1 MIRSGGELMLD
12 YNLEQR
18 GEASLYEY
26 VYQQI
31 RDDIVAGRIAA
42 GEHLPSKRA
51 FASHLGISVIT
62 IENAYSQ
69 LLAEGYI
76 CSKPRRGYY
85 ACELPEA
92 PVLAS
97 AAEDADRD
105 SAPAGLNAHDTGG
118 QPEQFAPLS
127 PSALEAARLWQSAL
141 RATLTSEDEREI
153 FSPAPA
159 QGTARLRRAIA
170 HHLRGTRGM
179 NVNPDNIVI
188 GAGAQLLDT
197 MLVQLLGTDKVY
209 AVEDP
214 GYLRLTRIYQAM
226 GCEVRHIALDGEG
239 VDLGALQNAGTDVL
253 HLMPSHQYPTGL
265 VTSIARRYALL
276 SWAAE
281 QLGRYLIEDDF
292 DCEFRLA
299 GKPIPALA
307 SIDAAQSVIY
317 TNTFSKSLSSALR
330 LAYMVL
336 PDELMERFRRELG
349 FYASSVSSVDQVALA
364 RLLESGDYERHVN
377 RVRVRAREARDG
389 LAAIVRKAFPAGEV
403 SIEHADAGLYCT
415 VVAECE
421 AGESSFTRALMHSS
435 IPFIDIS
442 DCFWC
447 TDGASVPENSTQILV
462 QYDDL
467 SPKVFNTLELQLTGG
482 GALQPK

>member
-1 MIRSGGELMLD
+1 MLD

-85 ACELPEA
+85 VCELPEA

-97 AAEDADRD
+97 AETEFDRD
-105 SAPAGLNAHDTGG
+105 SAAARSNAHDAGE

-159 QGTARLRRAIA
+159 QGTARLRCAIA

-197 MLVQLLGTDKVY
+197 MLVQLLGADKTY

-226 GCEVRHIALDGEG
+226 GCKVRHIPLDGEG
-239 VDLGALQNAGTDVL
+239 VNLGELFDAGADVL

-281 QLGRYLIEDDF
+281 QPGRYLIEDDF

-389 LAAIVRKAFPAGEV
+389 LATLVREAFSAGEV
-403 SIEHADAGLYCT
+403 TIEHADAGLYC
-415 VVAECE
+415 VLAPASDKMGDGVLRAIANVNIPYVNIDDCLW
-421 AGESSFTRALMHSS
+421 AG
-435 IPFIDIS
+435 
-442 DCFWC
+442 
-447 TDGASVPENSTQILV
+447 DGAMTQRTTHRVLI

-467 SPKVFNTLELQLTGG
+467 GPQVLD
-482 GALQPK
+482 ALQKQLQ

>member
-1 MIRSGGELMLD
+1 MLD
-12 YNLEQR
+12 YNLDKR

-42 GEHLPSKRA
+42 GEHLPSKRS

-97 AAEDADRD
+97 AAENADRD
-105 SAPAGLNAHDTGG
+105 AAPASFGVHDSYG
-118 QPEQFAPLS
+118 QPEQFAALS

-197 MLVQLLGTDKVY
+197 MLVQLLGSEKIY

-226 GCEVRHIALDGEG
+226 GCKVRHIRLDGEG
-239 VDLGALQNAGTDVL
+239 VNLGELLDAGADVL

-265 VTSIARRYALL
+265 VTNIARRYALL

-281 QLGRYLIEDDF
+281 QPGRYLIEDDF

-377 RVRVRAREARDG
+377 RVRVRAREVRDG
-389 LAAIVRKAFPAGEV
+389 LAALVRKAFPAGEV
-403 SIEHADAGLYCT
+403 SIEHADAGLYC
-415 VVAECE
+415 VLAPASDKVGDGLIRAIAN
-421 AGESSFTRALMHSS
+421 AGIPYVNIDDCLWASDRAMTQGVTRRAL
-435 IPFIDIS
+435 I
-442 DCFWC
+442 
-447 TDGASVPENSTQILV
+447 

-467 SPKVFNTLELQLTGG
+467 NPQALDALHNQLQ
-482 GALQPK
+482 

>member
-1 MIRSGGELMLD
+1 MLD

-18 GEASLYEY
+18 GESSLYEY

-92 PVLAS
+92 PVLAT

-105 SAPAGLNAHDTGG
+105 TAPASLGVHDSYG

-159 QGTARLRRAIA
+159 QGTARLRLAIA

-197 MLVQLLGTDKVY
+197 MLVQLLGADKIY

-226 GCEVRHIALDGEG
+226 GCEVRHIPLDGEG
-239 VDLGALQNAGTDVL
+239 VNLGELLDAGADVL

-281 QLGRYLIEDDF
+281 RPGRYLIEDDF

-330 LAYMVL
+330 LAFMVL

-389 LAAIVRKAFPAGEV
+389 LVALVRKAFSAGEV
-403 SIEHADAGLYCT
+403 TIEHADAGLYC
-415 VVAECE
+415 VLAPASDKVGDGLIRAIANVNIPYVNIDDCLW
-421 AGESSFTRALMHSS
+421 AG
-435 IPFIDIS
+435 
-442 DCFWC
+442 
-447 TDGASVPENSTQILV
+447 DGAITQRTTHRVLI

-467 SPKVFNTLELQLTGG
+467 GPQVLD
-482 GALQPK
+482 ALQKQLQ

>member
-1 MIRSGGELMLD
+1 MLD

-159 QGTARLRRAIA
+159 QGTARLRCAIA

-197 MLVQLLGTDKVY
+197 MLAQLLGTDKIY

-226 GCEVRHIALDGEG
+226 GCKVRHIPLDGEG
-239 VDLGALQNAGTDVL
+239 VNLGELLDAGADVL

-281 QLGRYLIEDDF
+281 QPGRYLIEDDF

-336 PDELMERFRRELG
+336 PDELMERFRCELG

-482 GALQPK
+482 RSAT

>member
-1 MIRSGGELMLD
+1 MLD

-26 VYQQI
+26 IYQQI

-97 AAEDADRD
+97 AETELDRD
-105 SAPAGLNAHDTGG
+105 SAPAGLNAHDAGE
-118 QPEQFAPLS
+118 QPEQFAALS

-159 QGTARLRRAIA
+159 QGTARLRYAIA

-179 NVNPDNIVI
+179 SVNPDNIVI

-197 MLVQLLGTDKVY
+197 MLVQLLGTDKIY

-226 GCEVRHIALDGEG
+226 GCKVRHIPLDGEG
-239 VDLGALQNAGTDVL
+239 VDLSALQKTGTDVL

-281 QLGRYLIEDDF
+281 QPDRYLIEDDF

-299 GKPIPALA
+299 GKPIPALT

-336 PDELMERFRRELG
+336 PDELMERFRRNLG

-377 RVRVRAREARDG
+377 RVRVRARETRDG
-389 LAAIVRKAFPAGEV
+389 LASLVRKAFPAGEV
-403 SIEHADAGLYCT
+403 SIEHADAGLYC
-415 VVAECE
+415 VVAVERDT
-421 AGESSFTRALMHSS
+421 GGSSFMRTLTRLS

-442 DCFWC
+442 DCYWC
-447 TDGASVPENSTQILV
+447 ADGASVPENSTQILV

-467 SPKVFNTLELQLTGG
+467 SPKVLNTLELQLTG
-482 GALQPK
+482 ALCNLSE

>member
-1 MIRSGGELMLD
+1 MLD

-31 RDDIVAGRIAA
+31 RDDIVAGRIVA

-51 FASHLGISVIT
+51 FARHLGISVIT

-467 SPKVFNTLELQLTGG
+467 SPKVLNTLELQLTG
-482 GALQPK
+482 ALCNLSE

>member
-1 MIRSGGELMLD
+1 MLD

-18 GEASLYEY
+18 GESSLYEY

-92 PVLAS
+92 PVLAT

-105 SAPAGLNAHDTGG
+105 TAPASLGVHDSYG

-159 QGTARLRRAIA
+159 QGTARLRLAIA

-197 MLVQLLGTDKVY
+197 MLVQLLGADKIY

-226 GCEVRHIALDGEG
+226 GCKVRHIPLDGEG
-239 VDLGALQNAGTDVL
+239 VNLGELLDAGADVL

-281 QLGRYLIEDDF
+281 RPGRYLIEDDF

-336 PDELMERFRRELG
+336 PNELMERFRRELG

-389 LAAIVRKAFPAGEV
+389 LAAIVRKAFSAGEV
-403 SIEHADAGLYCT
+403 TIEHADAGLYCVLAPASDKVGDGLIRAIT
-415 VVAECE
+415 DVGIPYVNIDDCLWANDQTTIQRT
-421 AGESSFTRALMHSS
+421 TRR
-435 IPFIDIS
+435 
-442 DCFWC
+442 
-447 TDGASVPENSTQILV
+447 VLV

-467 SPKVFNTLELQLTGG
+467 SPQTLD
-482 GALQPK
+482 ALQNQLQ

>member
-1 MIRSGGELMLD
+1 MLD

-85 ACELPEA
+85 VCELPEA

-97 AAEDADRD
+97 AETEFDRD
-105 SAPAGLNAHDTGG
+105 SAAARSNAHDAGE

-159 QGTARLRRAIA
+159 QGTARLRCSIA

-197 MLVQLLGTDKVY
+197 MLVQLLGADKTY

-226 GCEVRHIALDGEG
+226 GCKVRHIPLDGEG
-239 VDLGALQNAGTDVL
+239 VNLGELLDAGADVL

-281 QLGRYLIEDDF
+281 QPGRYLIEDDF

-389 LAAIVRKAFPAGEV
+389 LATLVREAFPAGEV
-403 SIEHADAGLYCT
+403 SIEHADAGLYC
-415 VVAECE
+415 VLAPASDKVGDGLIRAIANVNIPYVNIDDCLW
-421 AGESSFTRALMHSS
+421 AG
-435 IPFIDIS
+435 
-442 DCFWC
+442 
-447 TDGASVPENSTQILV
+447 DGAMTQRTRHRVLI

-467 SPKVFNTLELQLTGG
+467 GPQVLD
-482 GALQPK
+482 ALQKQLQ

>member
-1 MIRSGGELMLD
+1 MLD

-18 GEASLYEY
+18 GGASLYEY
-26 VYQQI
+26 VYQRI
-31 RDDIVAGRIAA
+31 RDDIVAGRIAS

-76 CSKPRRGYY
+76 CSMPRRGYY
-85 ACELPEA
+85 ACELPKA

-105 SAPAGLNAHDTGG
+105 AAPASSGVHDSYG
-118 QPEQFAPLS
+118 QPERFDALS

-159 QGTARLRRAIA
+159 QGTARLRCAIA
-170 HHLRGTRGM
+170 RHLRGTRGM

-197 MLVQLLGTDKVY
+197 MLVQLLGADKVY

-214 GYLRLTRIYQAM
+214 GYLRLTRIYRAM
-226 GCEVRHIALDGEG
+226 GCEVRHVPLDDEG
-239 VDLGALQNAGTDVL
+239 VSLDVLREAKADVL

-265 VTSIARRYALL
+265 VTTISRRYALL

-281 QLGRYLIEDDF
+281 LSGRYLIEDDF

-299 GKPIPALA
+299 GRPIPALA
-307 SIDAAQSVIY
+307 SIDAASSVIY

-336 PDELMERFRRELG
+336 PDELMDRFNRELG
-349 FYASSVSSVDQVALA
+349 FYASSVSSIDQVALA
-364 RLLESGDYERHVN
+364 RLLETGEYERHVN
-377 RVRVRAREARDG
+377 RVRVRARETRDG
-389 LAAIVRKAFPAGEV
+389 LVALVRKAFPAGEV
-403 SIEHADAGLYCT
+403 SIEHAEAGLYCT
-415 VVAECE
+415 VVAER
-421 AGESSFTRALMHSS
+421 GVGGSSFGRALTRSS
-435 IPFIDIS
+435 IPFVDIS
-442 DCFWC
+442 DCYWC
-447 TDGASVPENSTQILV
+447 ADGASVPENSSQILV
-462 QYDDL
+462 QYEDL
-467 SPKVFNTLELQLTGG
+467 SPKVLTTLELQLMGHSAT
-482 GALQPK
+482 

>member
-1 MIRSGGELMLD
+1 MLD

-31 RDDIVAGRIAA
+31 RDDIVAGRIVA

-51 FASHLGISVIT
+51 FARHLGISVIT

>member
-1 MIRSGGELMLD
+1 MLD

-76 CSKPRRGYY
+76 RSKPRRGYY
-85 ACELPEA
+85 ACELPDA
-92 PVLAS
+92 PILALVTGDIDRDTVS
-97 AAEDADRD
+97 MDPGAHDAD
-105 SAPAGLNAHDTGG
+105 G
-118 QPEQFAPLS
+118 QIERFDALS
-127 PSALEAARLWQSAL
+127 PSALEAARLWQGTL

-170 HHLRGTRGM
+170 CHLRGTRGM

-197 MLVQLLGTDKVY
+197 MLVQLLGADKVY

-226 GCEVRHIALDGEG
+226 GCEVRHIPLDGEG
-239 VDLGALQNAGTDVL
+239 VDLSALQKTGTDVL

-281 QLGRYLIEDDF
+281 RPDRYLIEDDF

-336 PDELMERFRRELG
+336 PDDLMERFGRDLG

-389 LAAIVRKAFPAGEV
+389 LAALVRKTFPTGEV
-403 SIEHADAGLYCT
+403 SIEHADAGLYCI
-415 VVAECE
+415 VVVERG
-421 AGESSFTRALMHSS
+421 AGGSSFTLALTRSS

-447 TDGASVPENSTQILV
+447 ADGASVPESSARILV

-467 SPKVFNTLELQLTGG
+467 SSNALNTLESQLMGVPSS
-482 GALQPK
+482 LSE

>member
-1 MIRSGGELMLD
+1 MLD

-26 VYQQI
+26 IYQQI

-97 AAEDADRD
+97 AETELDRD
-105 SAPAGLNAHDTGG
+105 SAPAGLNAHDADG
-118 QPEQFAPLS
+118 QPEQFAALS

-141 RATLTSEDEREI
+141 RATLTTEDEREI

-197 MLVQLLGTDKVY
+197 MLVQLLGADKVY

-226 GCEVRHIALDGEG
+226 GCKVRHIPLDGEG
-239 VDLGALQNAGTDVL
+239 VNLGELLDAGADVL

-281 QLGRYLIEDDF
+281 QPGRYLIEDDF

-336 PDELMERFRRELG
+336 PDELMDRFRSELG

-389 LAAIVRKAFPAGEV
+389 LAALVRKAFPTGEV

-421 AGESSFTRALMHSS
+421 AGGSSFARALMHSS
-435 IPFIDIS
+435 IPSIDIS

-467 SPKVFNTLELQLTGG
+467 SPKVLNTLELQLTG
-482 GALQPK
+482 ALCNLSE

>member
-1 MIRSGGELMLD
+1 MLD
-12 YNLEQR
+12 YNLENR

-26 VYQQI
+26 IYKQI

-69 LLAEGYI
+69 LLTEGYI

-85 ACELPEA
+85 ACELPDA
-92 PVLAS
+92 PVLS
-97 AAEDADRD
+97 LAAGDIDRD
-105 SAPAGLNAHDTGG
+105 AVSVGPSAHDSDG
-118 QPEQFAPLS
+118 QTEQFEALS

-159 QGTARLRRAIA
+159 QGTVRLRRAIA

-179 NVNPDNIVI
+179 NVDPNNIVI

-197 MLVQLLGTDKVY
+197 MLVQLLGADKVY

-226 GCEVRHIALDGEG
+226 GCEVRHIPLDGEG
-239 VDLGALQNAGTDVL
+239 VDLSALQKTGADVL

-276 SWAAE
+276 GWAAE
-281 QLGRYLIEDDF
+281 QPDRYLIEDDF

-336 PDELMERFRRELG
+336 PDELMERFRRSLG

-389 LAAIVRKAFPAGEV
+389 LATLVRKAFPAGEV
-403 SIEHADAGLYCT
+403 SIEHADAGLYCV
-415 VVAECE
+415 VVAQRVT
-421 AGESSFTRALMHSS
+421 GGTSFTRALTRSS
-435 IPFIDIS
+435 TPYIDIN
-442 DCFWC
+442 DCLWC
-447 TDGASVPENSTQILV
+447 ADGAYVPASPTRILV

-467 SPKVFNTLELQLTGG
+467 SPNALNTLESQLMD
-482 GALQPK
+482 APSNLSE

>member
-1 MIRSGGELMLD
+1 MLD

-18 GEASLYEY
+18 GESSLYEY

-97 AAEDADRD
+97 AETELDRD
-105 SAPAGLNAHDTGG
+105 SAAAGSNAHDAGE
-118 QPEQFAPLS
+118 QPEQFAPPS

-159 QGTARLRRAIA
+159 QGTARLRCAIA

-197 MLVQLLGTDKVY
+197 MLVQLLGADKTY

-226 GCEVRHIALDGEG
+226 GCEVRHVPLDGEG
-239 VDLGALQNAGTDVL
+239 VNLGELLDAGADVL

-281 QLGRYLIEDDF
+281 RTGRYLIEDDF

-364 RLLESGDYERHVN
+364 RLLESGDYERYVN

-389 LAAIVRKAFPAGEV
+389 LVAIVRKAFPAGEV
-403 SIEHADAGLYCT
+403 SIEHADAGLYCVLAPASDKVGDGLIRVIANANIPYVNIDDCLWANDQT
-415 VVAECE
+415 TIQRT
-421 AGESSFTRALMHSS
+421 TRRVL
-435 IPFIDIS
+435 I
-442 DCFWC
+442 
-447 TDGASVPENSTQILV
+447 

-467 SPKVFNTLELQLTGG
+467 SPQVLD
-482 GALQPK
+482 ALQKQLQ

>member
-1 MIRSGGELMLD
+1 MLD

-97 AAEDADRD
+97 AETELDRD
-105 SAPAGLNAHDTGG
+105 SAAAGSNAHDAGE
-118 QPEQFAPLS
+118 QPEQFASLS

-159 QGTARLRRAIA
+159 QGTARLRLAIA

-197 MLVQLLGTDKVY
+197 MLVQLLGADKIY

-214 GYLRLTRIYQAM
+214 GYLRLTRIYQVM
-226 GCEVRHIALDGEG
+226 GCKVRHIPLDGEG
-239 VDLGALQNAGTDVL
+239 VNLGELLDAGADVL

-281 QLGRYLIEDDF
+281 RPGRYLIEDDF

-389 LAAIVRKAFPAGEV
+389 LVALVRKAFPAGEV
-403 SIEHADAGLYCT
+403 SIEHADAGLYCVLAPASDKVGDGLIRAIADVGIPYVNIDDCLWANDQT
-415 VVAECE
+415 TIQRT
-421 AGESSFTRALMHSS
+421 TRRVL
-435 IPFIDIS
+435 I
-442 DCFWC
+442 
-447 TDGASVPENSTQILV
+447 

-467 SPKVFNTLELQLTGG
+467 SPQVLD
-482 GALQPK
+482 ALQKQLQ

>member
-1 MIRSGGELMLD
+1 MLD
-12 YNLEQR
+12 YNLENR

-26 VYQQI
+26 IYQQI

-51 FASHLGISVIT
+51 FATHLGISVIT

-69 LLAEGYI
+69 LLVEGYI

-85 ACELPEA
+85 ACELPDA
-92 PVLAS
+92 PILPLVTGDIDRDAVS
-97 AAEDADRD
+97 VDPGAPDADGRAERFD
-105 SAPAGLNAHDTGG
+105 S
-118 QPEQFAPLS
+118 LS
-127 PSALEAARLWQSAL
+127 PSALEAARLWRGAL
-141 RATLTSEDEREI
+141 RATLSSEDEREI

-159 QGTARLRRAIA
+159 QGTVRLRRAIA
-170 HHLRGTRGM
+170 RHLRGTRGM
-179 NVNPDNIVI
+179 IVNPDNIVI

-197 MLVQLLGTDKVY
+197 MLVQLLGADKVY

-226 GCEVRHIALDGEG
+226 GCEVRHIPLDDEG
-239 VDLGALQNAGTDVL
+239 VDLSALQKAGADVL

-281 QLGRYLIEDDF
+281 RPGRYLIEDDF

-336 PDELMERFRRELG
+336 PDELMERFKRNLG

-377 RVRVRAREARDG
+377 RVRARARGARDG
-389 LAAIVRKAFPAGEV
+389 LAALVRKTFPAGEV
-403 SIEHADAGLYCT
+403 SIEYADAGLYC
-415 VVAECE
+415 VVAVECD
-421 AGESSFTRALMHSS
+421 AGGSSFARALTRSS
-435 IPFIDIS
+435 IPFIDIG

-447 TDGASVPENSTQILV
+447 ADGASVPENSTQILV

-467 SPKVFNTLELQLTGG
+467 SPKVLTTLELQLMGST
-482 GALQPK
+482 LQPK

>member
-1 MIRSGGELMLD
+1 MLD

-97 AAEDADRD
+97 AETELDRD
-105 SAPAGLNAHDTGG
+105 SAPAGLSAHDAGE

-127 PSALEAARLWQSAL
+127 PSALEAARLWQSVL
-141 RATLTSEDEREI
+141 RATLASEDEREI

-159 QGTARLRRAIA
+159 QGTERLRCAIA

-179 NVNPDNIVI
+179 SVNPDNIVI

-197 MLVQLLGTDKVY
+197 MLVQLLGADKIY

-226 GCEVRHIALDGEG
+226 GCKVRHIPLDGEG
-239 VDLGALQNAGTDVL
+239 VNLGELLDAGADIL

-281 QLGRYLIEDDF
+281 QPGRYLIEDDF

-389 LAAIVRKAFPAGEV
+389 LVAIVRKAFPAGEV
-403 SIEHADAGLYCT
+403 SIEHADAGLCCT

-421 AGESSFTRALMHSS
+421 AGGSSFARALMRSS

-467 SPKVFNTLELQLTGG
+467 SPKVLNTLELQLTG
-482 GALQPK
+482 ALCNLSE

>member
-1 MIRSGGELMLD
+1 MLD

-92 PVLAS
+92 PVLAL

-105 SAPAGLNAHDTGG
+105 AAPASFGVHDSYG

-127 PSALEAARLWQSAL
+127 PSALEAAHLWQSAL

-159 QGTARLRRAIA
+159 QGTARLRCAIA

-197 MLVQLLGTDKVY
+197 MLVQLLGADKTY

-226 GCEVRHIALDGEG
+226 GCEVRHIPLDGEG
-239 VDLGALQNAGTDVL
+239 VNLGELLDAGADVL

-281 QLGRYLIEDDF
+281 RPGRYLIEDDF

-389 LAAIVRKAFPAGEV
+389 LVALVRKAFPAGEV
-403 SIEHADAGLYCT
+403 SIEHADAGLYCVLAAASDKVGDGLIRAIADVGIPYVNIDDCLWANDQT
-415 VVAECE
+415 TIQRT
-421 AGESSFTRALMHSS
+421 TRRVL
-435 IPFIDIS
+435 I
-442 DCFWC
+442 
-447 TDGASVPENSTQILV
+447 

-467 SPKVFNTLELQLTGG
+467 SPQVLD
-482 GALQPK
+482 ALQKQLQ

>member
-1 MIRSGGELMLD
+1 MLD

-18 GEASLYEY
+18 GGASLYEY

-76 CSKPRRGYY
+76 CSKPRCGYY

-97 AAEDADRD
+97 AETELDRD
-105 SAPAGLNAHDTGG
+105 SAPAGLNAHDAGG
-118 QPEQFAPLS
+118 RPEQFAPLS

-159 QGTARLRRAIA
+159 QGTARLRHAIA

-197 MLVQLLGTDKVY
+197 MLVQLLGSDKIY

-226 GCEVRHIALDGEG
+226 GCRVCHIPLDGEG
-239 VDLGALQNAGTDVL
+239 VSLSDLLNTGADVL

-281 QLGRYLIEDDF
+281 QPGRYLIEDDF

-299 GKPIPALA
+299 GKPISALA

-377 RVRVRAREARDG
+377 RVRVRAREVRDG
-389 LAAIVRKAFPAGEV
+389 LAALVRKAFPTGEV
-403 SIEHADAGLYCT
+403 SIEHADAGLYC
-415 VVAECE
+415 VLAPASDKVGDGLIRAIAN
-421 AGESSFTRALMHSS
+421 AGIPYVNIDDCLWASDRAMTQGVTRRVL
-435 IPFIDIS
+435 I
-442 DCFWC
+442 
-447 TDGASVPENSTQILV
+447 

-467 SPKVFNTLELQLTGG
+467 SPQVL
-482 GALQPK
+482 GALQKQLE

>member
-1 MIRSGGELMLD
+1 MLD
-12 YNLEQR
+12 YNLEKR

-92 PVLAS
+92 PVLAT

-105 SAPAGLNAHDTGG
+105 TAPASLGVHDSYG

-159 QGTARLRRAIA
+159 QGTARLRLAIA

-197 MLVQLLGTDKVY
+197 MLVQLLGADKIY

-226 GCEVRHIALDGEG
+226 GCKVRHIPLDGEG
-239 VDLGALQNAGTDVL
+239 VNLGELLDAGADVL

-281 QLGRYLIEDDF
+281 RPGRYLIEDDF

-389 LAAIVRKAFPAGEV
+389 LVALVRKAFPAGEV
-403 SIEHADAGLYCT
+403 SIEHADAGLYCVLAPASDKVGDGLIRAIT
-415 VVAECE
+415 DVGIPYVNIDDCLWANDQTTIQRT
-421 AGESSFTRALMHSS
+421 TRR
-435 IPFIDIS
+435 
-442 DCFWC
+442 
-447 TDGASVPENSTQILV
+447 VLV

-467 SPKVFNTLELQLTGG
+467 SPQTLD
-482 GALQPK
+482 ALQNQLQ

>member
-1 MIRSGGELMLD
+1 MLD
-12 YNLEQR
+12 YNLENR

-51 FASHLGISVIT
+51 FASHLGIS
-62 IENAYSQ
+62 NAYSQ

-76 CSKPRRGYY
+76 CSMPRRGYY
-85 ACELPEA
+85 ACELPDA
-92 PVLAS
+92 PVLAL
-97 AAEDADRD
+97 AAGDIDRD
-105 SAPAGLNAHDTGG
+105 AVPVGPSAHDAMG
-118 QPEQFAPLS
+118 QAERFDALS

-170 HHLRGTRGM
+170 RHLRGTRGM

-197 MLVQLLGTDKVY
+197 MLVQLLGADKVY

-226 GCEVRHIALDGEG
+226 GCEVRHVPLDAEG
-239 VDLGALQNAGTDVL
+239 VDLSALQKTGTDVL

-281 QLGRYLIEDDF
+281 RPGRYLIEDDF

-336 PDELMERFRRELG
+336 PDELMERFKRNLG

-377 RVRVRAREARDG
+377 RVRVRARGARDG
-389 LAAIVRKAFPAGEV
+389 LAALVRKTFPAGEV
-403 SIEHADAGLYCT
+403 SIEYADVGLYC
-415 VVAECE
+415 VVAVECD
-421 AGESSFTRALMHSS
+421 AGGSSFARALTRSS
-435 IPFIDIS
+435 IPFIDIG

-447 TDGASVPENSTQILV
+447 ADGASVPENSTQILV

-467 SPKVFNTLELQLTGG
+467 SPKVLTTLELQLMG
-482 GALQPK
+482 GALCNLSE

>member
-1 MIRSGGELMLD
+1 MLD

-18 GEASLYEY
+18 GESSLYEY

-97 AAEDADRD
+97 AETELDRD
-105 SAPAGLNAHDTGG
+105 SAAAGSNAHDAGE
-118 QPEQFAPLS
+118 QPEQFASLS

-159 QGTARLRRAIA
+159 QGTARLRLAIA

-197 MLVQLLGTDKVY
+197 MLVQLLGADKIY

-226 GCEVRHIALDGEG
+226 GCKVRHISLDGEG
-239 VDLGALQNAGTDVL
+239 VNLGELLDAGADVL

-276 SWAAE
+276 SWTAE
-281 QLGRYLIEDDF
+281 RTGRYLIEDDF

-389 LAAIVRKAFPAGEV
+389 LVAIVRKAYPAGEV
-403 SIEHADAGLYCT
+403 SIEHADAGLYCVLAPASDKVGDGLIRVIANANIPYVNIDDCLWANDQT
-415 VVAECE
+415 TIQRT
-421 AGESSFTRALMHSS
+421 TRR
-435 IPFIDIS
+435 
-442 DCFWC
+442 
-447 TDGASVPENSTQILV
+447 VLV

-467 SPKVFNTLELQLTGG
+467 SPQTLD
-482 GALQPK
+482 ALQNQLQ

>member
-1 MIRSGGELMLD
+1 MLD

-26 VYQQI
+26 IYQQI

-97 AAEDADRD
+97 AETELDRD
-105 SAPAGLNAHDTGG
+105 SAPAGLNAHDAGE
-118 QPEQFAPLS
+118 QPEQFAALS

-159 QGTARLRRAIA
+159 QGTARLRYAIA

-179 NVNPDNIVI
+179 SVNPDNIVI

-197 MLVQLLGTDKVY
+197 MLVQLLGTDKMY

-226 GCEVRHIALDGEG
+226 GCKVRHIPLDGEG
-239 VDLGALQNAGTDVL
+239 VDLSALQKTGTDVL

-281 QLGRYLIEDDF
+281 QPDRYLIEDDF

-336 PDELMERFRRELG
+336 PDELMERFRRNLG

-377 RVRVRAREARDG
+377 RVRVRARETRDG
-389 LAAIVRKAFPAGEV
+389 LASLVRKAFPAGEV
-403 SIEHADAGLYCT
+403 SIEHADAGLYC
-415 VVAECE
+415 VVAVERDT
-421 AGESSFTRALMHSS
+421 GGSSFMRTLTRLS

-442 DCFWC
+442 DCYWC
-447 TDGASVPENSTQILV
+447 ADGASVPENSTQILV

-467 SPKVFNTLELQLTGG
+467 SPKVLNTLELQLTG
-482 GALQPK
+482 ALCNLSE

>member
-1 MIRSGGELMLD
+1 MLD

-18 GEASLYEY
+18 GGASLYEY

-62 IENAYSQ
+62 VENAYSQ

-92 PVLAS
+92 SVLAS

-105 SAPAGLNAHDTGG
+105 AAPASSGVHDSYG
-118 QPEQFAPLS
+118 QPEQFAVLS

-141 RATLTSEDEREI
+141 RATLTTEDEREI

-159 QGTARLRRAIA
+159 QGTARLRCAIA

-179 NVNPDNIVI
+179 SVNPDNIVI

-197 MLVQLLGTDKVY
+197 MLVQLLGADKIY

-226 GCEVRHIALDGEG
+226 GCKVRHIPLDGEG
-239 VDLGALQNAGTDVL
+239 VNLGELLDAGADVL
-253 HLMPSHQYPTGL
+253 HLMPSHQSPTGL

-281 QLGRYLIEDDF
+281 QPGRYLIEDDF

-336 PDELMERFRRELG
+336 PDELMERFRRGLG

-389 LAAIVRKAFPAGEV
+389 LAAIVRKTFPAGEV
-403 SIEHADAGLYCT
+403 SVEHADAGLYCT

-447 TDGASVPENSTQILV
+447 TDGASVPENSTKMLV

-467 SPKVFNTLELQLTGG
+467 SPKVLNTLELQLTGRS
-482 GALQPK
+482 AT

>member
-1 MIRSGGELMLD
+1 MLD

-42 GEHLPSKRA
+42 GERLPSKRA

-97 AAEDADRD
+97 AEIELDRD
-105 SAPAGLNAHDTGG
+105 SAPAGLNAHVAGG
-118 QPEQFAPLS
+118 RVEQFAPLS

-159 QGTARLRRAIA
+159 QGTMRLRRAIA

-179 NVNPDNIVI
+179 NVDPDNIVI

-197 MLVQLLGTDKVY
+197 MLVQLLGADKIY

-226 GCEVRHIALDGEG
+226 GCEVRHVPLDGEG
-239 VDLGALQNAGTDVL
+239 VNLNALLNTGADVL

-281 QLGRYLIEDDF
+281 RAGRYLIEDDF

-377 RVRVRAREARDG
+377 RVRARAREARDG
-389 LAAIVRKAFPAGEV
+389 LTTLLRETFPAGEV
-403 SIEHADAGLYCT
+403 SMEHADAGLYC
-415 VVAECE
+415 VLAPASEKV
-421 AGESSFTRALMHSS
+421 GDGLIRAIADVGIPYVS
-435 IPFIDIS
+435 ID
-442 DCFWC
+442 DCLWV
-447 TDGASVPENSTQILV
+447 TDGAMAPRTTRRVLI

-467 SPKVFNTLELQLTGG
+467 SPQVL
-482 GALQPK
+482 GALQKQLQ

>member
-1 MIRSGGELMLD
+1 MLD

-18 GEASLYEY
+18 GGASLYEY

-42 GEHLPSKRA
+42 GEHLPSKRS

-92 PVLAS
+92 LVLAS
-97 AAEDADRD
+97 AAENADRD
-105 SAPAGLNAHDTGG
+105 AAPASFGVHDSYG
-118 QPEQFAPLS
+118 QPEQFAALS

-197 MLVQLLGTDKVY
+197 MLVQLLGADKIY

-226 GCEVRHIALDGEG
+226 GCKVRHIRLDGEG
-239 VDLGALQNAGTDVL
+239 VNLGELLDAGADVL

-281 QLGRYLIEDDF
+281 QPGRYLIEDDF

-377 RVRVRAREARDG
+377 RMRVRAREVRDG
-389 LAAIVRKAFPAGEV
+389 LAALVRKAFPAGEV
-403 SIEHADAGLYCT
+403 SIEHADAGLYC
-415 VVAECE
+415 VLAPASDKVGDGLIRAIAN
-421 AGESSFTRALMHSS
+421 AGIPYVNIDDCLWASDRAMTQGVTRRAL
-435 IPFIDIS
+435 I
-442 DCFWC
+442 
-447 TDGASVPENSTQILV
+447 

-467 SPKVFNTLELQLTGG
+467 NPQALDALHNQLQ
-482 GALQPK
+482 

>member
-1 MIRSGGELMLD
+1 MLD

-18 GEASLYEY
+18 GGASLYEY

-105 SAPAGLNAHDTGG
+105 SAPAGLNAHDADG
-118 QPEQFAPLS
+118 QPEQFAALS

-141 RATLTSEDEREI
+141 RATLASEDEREI

-159 QGTARLRRAIA
+159 QGTARLRHAIA

-197 MLVQLLGTDKVY
+197 MLVQLLGTDKTY

-226 GCEVRHIALDGEG
+226 GCKVRHIPLNGEG
-239 VDLGALQNAGTDVL
+239 VNLGELLDAGADVL

-281 QLGRYLIEDDF
+281 QPGRYLIEDDF

-336 PDELMERFRRELG
+336 PDELMERFRCNLG

-377 RVRVRAREARDG
+377 RVRVRARETRDG
-389 LAAIVRKAFPAGEV
+389 LASLVRKAFPAGEV
-403 SIEHADAGLYCT
+403 SIEHADAGLYC
-415 VVAECE
+415 VVAVERDT
-421 AGESSFTRALMHSS
+421 GGSSFMRTLTRLS

-442 DCFWC
+442 DCYWC
-447 TDGASVPENSTQILV
+447 ADGASVSENSTQILV

-467 SPKVFNTLELQLTGG
+467 SPKVLTTLELQLMGT
-482 GALQPK
+482 LCNLSE

>member
-1 MIRSGGELMLD
+1 MLD

-18 GEASLYEY
+18 GESSLYEY

-42 GEHLPSKRA
+42 GVHLPSKRA

-97 AAEDADRD
+97 AETELDRD
-105 SAPAGLNAHDTGG
+105 SAAAGSNAHDAGE

-159 QGTARLRRAIA
+159 QGTARLRCAIA

-197 MLVQLLGTDKVY
+197 MLVQLLGADKTY

-226 GCEVRHIALDGEG
+226 GCEVRHVPLDGEG
-239 VDLGALQNAGTDVL
+239 VNLGELLDAGADVL

-281 QLGRYLIEDDF
+281 RPGRYLIEDDF

-389 LAAIVRKAFPAGEV
+389 LVVIVRKAFPAGEV
-403 SIEHADAGLYCT
+403 SIEHADAGLYCVLASASDKVGDGLIRVIANANIPYVNIDDCLWANDQT
-415 VVAECE
+415 TIQRT
-421 AGESSFTRALMHSS
+421 TRR
-435 IPFIDIS
+435 
-442 DCFWC
+442 
-447 TDGASVPENSTQILV
+447 VLV

-467 SPKVFNTLELQLTGG
+467 SPQTLD
-482 GALQPK
+482 ALQKQLQ

>member
-1 MIRSGGELMLD
+1 MLD

-18 GEASLYEY
+18 GGASLYEY

-31 RDDIVAGRIAA
+31 RDDIVAGRIVA

-51 FASHLGISVIT
+51 FARHLGISVIT

-482 GALQPK
+482 RSAT